1 MRDNWRNWTLKQ
13 KIDYVKGSYG
23 EFNLNREDIASLPD
37 DYREMKYE
45 LRVIRM
51 AVNVIEELCK

>member
-1 MRDNWRNWTLKQ
+1 MRDNWKKWSLTQ

-23 EFNLNREDIASLPD
+23 GFNLNREDIASLPD
-37 DYREMKYE
+37 DYREMRYE